1 MVPTRVVKVS
11 KDFGALA
18 HNTSELGLVDV
29 LGVGRAE
36 GKEWKSGCGAVKHFL
51 TEVSMFLVSWI

>member
-11 KDFGALA
+11 KGFGALA

-36 GKEWKSGCGAVKHFL
+36 GKEWKSGCGAVKLLQKSPCF
-51 TEVSMFLVSWI
+51 